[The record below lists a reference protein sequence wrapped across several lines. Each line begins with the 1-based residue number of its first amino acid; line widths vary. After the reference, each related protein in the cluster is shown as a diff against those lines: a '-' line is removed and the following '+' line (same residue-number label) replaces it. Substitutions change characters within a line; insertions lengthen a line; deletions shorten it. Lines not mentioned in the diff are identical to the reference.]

1 MLRTQRQ
8 TTITVNVTGDGT
20 NYTAVDGS
28 GAARGRRRRDV
39 VIKSESVRD
48 ASGKTLKVVTLVSIS
63 NTLYNRFIQVD
74 QSFSRRGKV
83 LVP

>member
-1 MLRTQRQ
+1 M
-8 TTITVNVTGDGT
+8 NVTGDGT

-63 NTLYNRFIQVD
+63 NTLYNRFIYMQVD
-74 QSFSRRGKV
+74 QSFSRRGRV
-83 LVP
+83 LVPWK